1 MKEPLGRI
9 EKVPVDIF
17 AETVVAAKTLIN
29 SGRNLG
35 YDWTSPEG
43 FMTQHLETLGV
54 SMLRNK
60 PLELLELS
68 GVDADNFLAL
78 LLGLA
83 YSLEAGHDI
92 PKEARLWLA
101 RYLRN
106 EIKRPKQKRGRKN
119 NPGLEVLIYFAVE
132 GGVRRGLTATRNEA
146 ARHNLSACDAVAVA
160 LGEMKMA
167 YANFDSV
174 KDIWEAGKRHF
185 AKPENQA
192 IPAT

>member
-1 MKEPLGRI
+1 MKESLGRI

-17 AETVVAAKTLIN
+17 AETVAATKKLI
-29 SGRNLG
+29 SSSRNLRH
-35 YDWTSPEG
+35 DWTNPDG
-43 FMTQHLETLGV
+43 FMRQHLENLGI

-60 PLELLELS
+60 PLELLELA
-68 GVDADNFLAL
+68 GVDADNFMAL

-83 YSLEAGHDI
+83 YDLENGCDI
-92 PKEARLWLA
+92 SAEARLWLA
-101 RYLRN
+101 RYLRG
-106 EIKRPKQKRGRKN
+106 EIKPPSQKRGRKN

-146 ARHNLSACDAVAVA
+146 TRHSLSACDAVAVA

-174 KDIWEAGKRHF
+174 KERLKNLGVLA
-185 AKPENQA
+185 
-192 IPAT
+192 